1 MNPGIAIIGAVIAA
15 LPVVIAGYLLGIR
28 RGAAAREALR
38 RDWVESQTTLAAC
51 RRELLQS
58 QNLLQHANEQLAA
71 RPAVA
76 GGTEMVKERLLKDQ
90 KDQID
95 SSLTN
100 LLKPLLSR
108 DLQTRELRDAVND
121 LLGPIVERERLGLEL
136 ARLDPGLNGQGGL
149 SHLLSNMAMR
159 AGFSTVLVTDNNG
172 LPMGQSDGAK
182 RVEML
187 CATLGMI
194 LNMVD
199 RIANSGGSNPLA
211 VVLRDADNQVAIHRL
226 FKVEGQR
233 YVLTAIASGSF
244 LSPDVLDPTLPRIER
259 VLTNRSG

>member
-1 MNPGIAIIGAVIAA
+1 MNTGIAIVGAVVAA
-15 LPVVIAGYLLGIR
+15 IPVIVAGYLIGIR
-28 RGAAAREALR
+28 RGVGARESLR
-38 RDWVESQTTLAAC
+38 RDLAQSQTVLATC
-51 RRELLQS
+51 EQELRQSQHLLQRA
-58 QNLLQHANEQLAA
+58 HEQLAA
-71 RPAVA
+71 RPAVTGSA
-76 GGTEMVKERLLKDQ
+76 EAVKERPL

-100 LLKPLLSR
+100 LLQPLLAR
-108 DLQTRELRDAVND
+108 DLHTRELRDAVNS
-121 LLGPIVERERLGLEL
+121 LLGPMVERERLGLEL
-136 ARLDPGLNGQGGL
+136 ARLDAGLSGRGGL
-149 SHLLSNMAMR
+149 SQLLSAMATR

-182 RVEML
+182 QVEML

-199 RIANSGGSNPLA
+199 RIATSGGSTPLA

-226 FKVEGQR
+226 FKVEGLR

-259 VLTNRSG
+259 VLTSRSG

>member
-1 MNPGIAIIGAVIAA
+1 MNPGIAIVGAVIAA

-51 RRELLQS
+51 QRELLQS

-76 GGTEMVKERLLKDQ
+76 GGTEVMKERLL

-95 SSLTN
+95 SSLTH
-100 LLKPLLSR
+100 LLQPLLSR

-136 ARLDPGLNGQGGL
+136 ARLDPGLNGRGGL
-149 SHLLSNMAMR
+149 SHLLSNMATR

-244 LSPDVLDPTLPRIER
+244 LSSDVLDPTLPRIER